1 MDKKQTAHFRKKLE
15 EMSDEI
21 LTGADKTISEMTDHS
36 DNYPDPTDR
45 AAAESDRSFELRIR
59 DRERKLLNKIKE
71 AVERID
77 NGTYGICDECGG
89 ELYQRPDDNKET
101 IVNRLKV
108 YDKETAPLK
117 EFYREQGKL
126 KTIQGY
132 GGVDEIFSELCKMVS

>member
-1 MDKKQTAHFRKKLE
+1 MDKKQATYFREKLE
-15 EMSDEI
+15 KISNDI

-77 NGTYGICDECGG
+77 NGTYGICDECGDDIAS
-89 ELYQRPDDNKET
+89 ERLEARPVTTYCIDCKT
-101 IVNRLKV
+101 RQ
-108 YDKETAPLK
+108 
-117 EFYREQGKL
+117 EQEEKS
-126 KTIQGY
+126 KA
-132 GGVDEIFSELCKMVS
+132 